1 MAIPVRKFDAV
12 IVGAGGA
19 GMRASLQ
26 LAEADFK
33 VAVLSKVFPTRSHTV
48 AAQGGVGAALGNMGE
63 DSWLWHM
70 YDTVKGSDWLGDQDT
85 IEYVC
90 REAPKLVYELEHFG
104 MPFDRNENGTV
115 YQRPF
120 GGHSM
125 NFGERPVQRSS
136 CAADRPGHAMLHTLY
151 QRNVRAKTQFFVEWM
166 ALDLIRDREGH
177 VLGVTALE
185 METGEMSIFHAK
197 ATLFATGG
205 AGRIYHS
212 STNAFI
218 NTGDGLG
225 MAARAGIPL
234 EDMEF
239 WQFHPTGVAGAGVLI
254 TEGVRGEGGI
264 LRNCDGERFM
274 ERYAP
279 TLKDLAPRDFV
290 SRSMDQ
296 EIKEGRGVGP
306 NKDHV
311 LLDLSHIGAET
322 IMKRL
327 PSIREIALK
336 FANVDCIKEPIPVV
350 PTIHYQMGGI
360 PTNIH
365 GQVVGTSK
373 GHEEPVNGFYAVGEC
388 SCVSVHGANRLGTN
402 SLLDLVVF
410 GRAAGNHI
418 IKHALEMKEHKPLPA
433 DAADFALSRL
443 DKLDKSTSGEYT

>member
-1 MAIPVRKFDAV
+1 
-12 IVGAGGA
+12 
-19 GMRASLQ
+19 
-26 LAEADFK
+26 
-33 VAVLSKVFPTRSHTV
+33 
-48 AAQGGVGAALGNMGE
+48 
-63 DSWLWHM
+63 
-70 YDTVKGSDWLGDQDT
+70 
-85 IEYVC
+85 
-90 REAPKLVYELEHFG
+90 
-104 MPFDRNENGTV
+104 
-115 YQRPF
+115 
-120 GGHSM
+120 
-125 NFGERPVQRSS
+125 
-136 CAADRPGHAMLHTLY
+136 
-151 QRNVRAKTQFFVEWM
+151 
-166 ALDLIRDREGH
+166 
-177 VLGVTALE
+177 
-185 METGEMSIFHAK
+185 
-197 ATLFATGG
+197 
-205 AGRIYHS
+205 
-212 STNAFI
+212 
-218 NTGDGLG
+218 
-225 MAARAGIPL
+225 MAARSGIAL
-234 EDMEF
+234 QDMEF

-264 LRNCDGERFM
+264 LRNSNGERFM

-373 GHEEPVNGFYAVGEC
+373 GHEDPVNGFYAVGEC

-418 IKHALEMKEHKPLPA
+418 VKHVKEIREHKPLPA

-443 DKLDKSTSGEYT
+443 DKLDKSSSGEYTQNVANDIRATMQAHAGVFRTSKLLAEGVERIREVSERVDSIHLKDKSKVFNTARVEALELANLIEVARATMVSAEARKESRGAHAQNDFEHRDDENWLRHTLWFSEGDRLDYKPVHMQPLTVESVPPKARTF